1 MTASPQPIPKV
12 CVVQDGARLHYAVP
26 IALQRQGA
34 LARMYTDWYA
44 GRGTERAITAILG
57 QVGGSRLKRMRE
69 RVADDLDA
77 RLVRSKPSL
86 ALQQLRKGR
95 YASENDFFTDLRRRT
110 GQWIASE
117 GFGDATGVF
126 GFVRNIDPAV
136 CEVARTR
143 GLRVV
148 VDQMIAPAA
157 IEHHEA
163 VLQAERFPGWSSEP
177 SETTGEL
184 VELEQRTWQ
193 LADRITCASSYVRDG
208 LISCGVDAAKIAV
221 LPYPFDARHVSA
233 IDRRG
238 RPEPLTVGFVG
249 KVGLR
254 KGVPY
259 VFKLAER
266 FDPSLVRFVCVG
278 PIYLDRD
285 LAQLQRSHNV
295 ELVGAVPRS
304 DIAEWLQPF
313 DVFLLP
319 STCEGSAGA
328 VVEAMASGLPV
339 VVSPNAGAPIT
350 DGVEGF
356 VTPYDDI
363 DAMQR
368 HIEALAADAN
378 KRHTMGL
385 AARHRAEQLA
395 VDAYGRQLVALFA
408 EGR

>member
-1 MTASPQPIPKV
+1 MTASPQPVPKV

-44 GRGTERAITAILG
+44 GRTAERAIAAVLG
-57 QVGGSRLKRMRE
+57 PVGGSRLRRMRE
-69 RVADDLDA
+69 RFARQLDV
-77 RLVRSKPSL
+77 RFVRSKPSL
-86 ALQQLRKGR
+86 ALLQLRKGR
-95 YASENDFFTDLRRRT
+95 YPSETDFFADLRRRT
-110 GQWIASE
+110 GRWIVDE
-117 GFGDATGVF
+117 GFGNASGVF

-136 CEVARTR
+136 CEAARAR

-163 VLQAERFPGWSSEP
+163 ALQAERFAGWSSEP
-177 SETTGEL
+177 PESHGEL
-184 VELEQRTWQ
+184 VDLEQRTWQ
-193 LADRITCASSYVRDG
+193 LADRITCASDYVRQG

-221 LPYPFDARHVSA
+221 LPYPFDSGHLASV
-233 IDRRG
+233 DRRG
-238 RPEPLTVGFVG
+238 RSGPITVGFVG

-254 KGVPY
+254 KGAPY
-259 VFKLAER
+259 LFQLAAR
-266 FDPSLVRFVCVG
+266 FDPGRVRFVCVG
-278 PIYLDRD
+278 PVYLDRD
-285 LAQLQRSHNV
+285 LARLQHAHDI
-295 ELVGAVPRS
+295 ELVGPVPRS
-304 DIAEWLQPF
+304 DIAGWLQRF
-313 DVFLLP
+313 DAFILP

-328 VVEAMASGLPV
+328 VVEAMAAGLPV

-368 HIEALAADAN
+368 HIETLAADAE
-378 KRHTMGL
+378 KRHAMGL
-385 AARHRAEQLA
+385 AARQRAGQFT